1 MSLWKSA
8 ASTAD
13 ESSDIAA
20 RERRKDPRIG
30 GQFKVRYS
38 GMHEGELIMGNAT
51 IVDLSRYGFG
61 LKGARGLKPGMELAL
76 FLEMPDEMSD
86 MNESLCIPQAY
97 VTWIDGRRFGV
108 ELRAA
113 REKDP
118 VWLEFLA
125 G

>member
-8 ASTAD
+8 ANTVD
-13 ESSDIAA
+13 ESSEIAA

-38 GMHEGELIMGNAT
+38 GTHENEIIMGHAT

-61 LKGARGLKPGMELAL
+61 LKGASGLKLGMELAL
-76 FLEMPDEMSD
+76 FLEMSD
-86 MNESLCIPQAY
+86 TNESLCIPQAY